1 MNIGIFGGSFNPP
14 HKGHLVAAKAFFEK
28 AKLDSLIITVAGRP
42 PHKEL
47 DLKCSDADRLEMTRL
62 GFLPMGNKATVS
74 DMEITRQGKS
84 YTFDTLNQLKE
95 LYPDDKLFLYCGSD
109 MLTSFKK
116 WYRYG
121 DILKMCTLCVMK
133 RADLVPDWEQSLTE
147 LEKEAPNG
155 IIVIDAPHY
164 EESST
169 AIREALEKG
178 LEPMGLVDEVYDYIK
193 NRRLYFAR
201 S

>member
-116 WYRYG
+116 G
-121 DILKMCTLCVMK
+121 V
-133 RADLVPDWEQSLTE
+133 
-147 LEKEAPNG
+147 
-155 IIVIDAPHY
+155 
-164 EESST
+164 ST
-169 AIREALEKG
+169 
-178 LEPMGLVDEVYDYIK
+178 MWFS
-193 NRRLYFAR
+193 N
-201 S
+201 